1 MPFPGLR
8 RAHFVRT
15 LLTTSRLLAS
25 MLQGRKR
32 RQRALITARQSEGL
46 EARVLLTSV
55 TGDDG
60 HSHDADGEHCAGD
73 GHDHSSDQHN
83 HEHDQGCNC
92 ANCQGAG
99 QDHSEDHVHMHAFF
113 APDTP
118 QSVVDA
124 HEAEHGHDSTG
135 FSEFNA
141 DDRWTN
147 TATDGG
153 GIALGEAIT
162 LTWSIAPDG
171 TNIPGFNGEGTAPS
185 DLVETFRG
193 YYSDIHMPSD
203 TDYVGEAWF
212 IQIEASLNEWSDVS
226 GITYVYEPNDDGAT
240 FSSSSGISS
249 GVVGVRGDVR
259 IGGHFIDGNSGILA
273 YNFFP
278 TVGDMVIDTADNFYA
293 NLSNN
298 SLRLR
303 NVIAHEAGHG
313 VGFSHVESNNAS
325 FLMEPFVSTSFDG
338 PQLDDILAAHR
349 NYGDVNEKDGA
360 NETAG
365 TATDLGTIGDGV
377 TVSIGT
383 QADDTRVEAND
394 TDFVSIDDDSDI
406 DVFSFTVSANS
417 SIDVN
422 LSPEGPT
429 YSQGRQGQN
438 NESPYDASAQSDLS
452 FEVLDTDGTTVLT
465 TASVNGI
472 GSSESLNAFDL
483 NVAGT
488 YFVRISGADNAVQMY
503 QLDVSVSIDAPT
515 SSVSLSA
522 NDASL
527 AEGDSGTT
535 NFTYTVTR
543 TGDLSLLATIDYV
556 TAGIGVNAANAADFG
571 GAFPTGTVTF
581 DPNVS
586 TQTFTVG
593 VSGDIDV
600 EVSEAFSVTLV
611 SPSAGVLIGTGTQNG
626 TIINDDSIVSIVATD
641 AVKVEG
647 DSGTTSYTFTITRT
661 GVTNIPDNVS
671 WNVTGN
677 GATADDFL
685 AGIFPAGV
693 AQFAANQTSQTI
705 TIDVA
710 GDLDVEI
717 DEGFTVNVLSS
728 TSGATVAAG
737 TASGTIVNDDTDFSI
752 AATDANKSEGD
763 NGSTAFTFTVTR
775 TGDTSNAA
783 SATYSVASNAADAA
797 DFGGTLPS
805 GTANFVAG
813 QSTATITVSVSG
825 DSDVEADE
833 GFTVTLDSVSGNG
846 EITTASAD
854 GTIVNDDVQIDI
866 ALTATDAD
874 KAEGD
879 SGTTSFTFL
888 VTRTGMTSG
897 TSSATFTVSGS
908 GANGADGNDFGGAL
922 PTGTVSFA
930 AGETQQT
937 ITVNVSGD
945 TTFEV
950 DEDFAVTL
958 SDAVDAE
965 IIGATAAGVIR
976 NDDLEPEVFDI
987 TADNASRNEADG
999 AFTFSV
1005 TRSGNTSDAG
1015 SVDYSVSGSGSNAA
1029 NADDFGG
1036 AFPSGTASFAAGE
1049 TSVVVTINVS
1059 DDADVEANEG
1069 FTVTL
1074 NTDENP
1080 SANGTIINDDAS
1092 DSGVSLVDGVLII
1105 NGDSGNDYVSLRG
1118 SRNSIRVYTYS
1129 YATRTSTSNAFSQS
1143 DVTSISVDTG
1153 DGNDRVYFNGRIHQ
1167 SSTINLG
1174 NGDDRASGGRGSDN
1188 ISGGAGNDVI
1198 YGNNGNDN
1206 IDGGDG
1212 NDYLRGGNHNDII
1225 RGGNGNNW
1233 SYGDNGHDIL
1243 IGGDNFDYQNGGRGR
1258 DILIGGGGRDWMD
1271 GSGASDI
1278 LIGGST
1284 VYDND
1289 DAALSAIL
1297 GVWTSRTSYNNRVA
1311 TIRSGSGRLGG
1322 VKLEA
1327 NTTVLDDG
1335 ARDIMIGNRGRDWYF
1350 GDASGAD
1357 RDQIFRGFREVVDQL
1372 P

>member
-1 MPFPGLR
+1 MLR
-8 RAHFVRT
+8 
-15 LLTTSRLLAS
+15 
-25 MLQGRKR
+25 GRQR
-32 RQRALITARQSEGL
+32 RQLALITARQSEGL
-46 EARVLLTSV
+46 EARVLLTHL
-55 TGDDG
+55 G
-60 HSHDADGEHCAGD
+60 ADGI
-73 GHDHSSDQHN
+73 DHHP
-83 HEHDQGCNC
+83 
-92 ANCQGAG
+92 
-99 QDHSEDHVHMHAFF
+99 HAVF

-118 QSVVDA
+118 QSIVDA
-124 HEAEHGHDSTG
+124 YEAEHHDEEVG
-135 FSEFNA
+135 VAEFNA
-141 DDRWTN
+141 DGRWTN

-153 GIALGEAIT
+153 GIPLGQAIT

-171 TNIPGFNGEGTAPS
+171 TNIPGFNGEATAPS

-193 YYSDIHMPSD
+193 YYNDVHMPSD
-203 TDYVGEAWF
+203 TNYVGEAWF
-212 IQIEASLNEWSDVS
+212 TQIEAAMNEWSDVS
-226 GITYVYEPNDDGAT
+226 GITYIYEPNDDGAT
-240 FSSSSGISS
+240 FSSSTGTSS
-249 GVVGVRGDVR
+249 GVIGVRGDVR
-259 IGGHFIDGNSGILA
+259 IGGHFIDGNSGVLA

-293 NLSNN
+293 NINNN

-313 VGFSHVESNNAS
+313 LGFSHVESNNAA
-325 FLMEPFVSTSFDG
+325 FLMEPFVSTGFDG

-349 NYGDVNEKDGA
+349 NYGDVNEKGGA

-365 TATDLGTIGDGV
+365 TATDLGSIGDGV

-383 QADDTRVEAND
+383 QANDTRVEADD

-452 FEVLDTDGTTVLT
+452 FEILGTDGTTVLT
-465 TASVNGI
+465 TASANGI
-472 GSSESLNAFDL
+472 GASESLTAFDL

-488 YFVRISGADNAVQMY
+488 YYVRISGADNAVQMY

-515 SSVSLSA
+515 SFVSLST

-535 NFTYTVTR
+535 SFTYTVTR
-543 TGDLSLLATIDYV
+543 TGDLSLAATIDYV
-556 TAGIGVNAANAADFG
+556 TAGIGVNAADAADFG
-571 GAFPTGTVTF
+571 GAFPTGTVSF

-593 VSGDIDV
+593 VNGDIDV
-600 EVSEAFSVTLV
+600 EVLEAFSVTLV
-611 SPSAGVLIGTGTQNG
+611 SPSAGVQIGTGTQNG
-626 TIINDDSIVSIVATD
+626 TIINDDTDVSIVATD
-641 AVKVEG
+641 AVKAEG
-647 DSGTTSYTFTITRT
+647 DSGATSYTFTITRT

-671 WNVTGN
+671 WNVAGN

-685 AGIFPAGV
+685 AGVFPAGV
-693 AQFAANQTSQTI
+693 AQFASNQTSRTI

-710 GDLDVEI
+710 GDLDVEG
-717 DEGFTVNVLSS
+717 DEGFTANLLRSS
-728 TSGATVAAG
+728 SGATVTTG
-737 TASGTIVNDDTDFSI
+737 TAAGTIVNDDSTFAI
-752 AATDANKSEGD
+752 AATDANKAEGD
-763 NGSTAFTFTVTR
+763 NGSTGFTFTVTR
-775 TGDTSNAA
+775 TGDTSAAA
-783 SATYSVASNAADAA
+783 SATYSLASNAADAD

-805 GTANFVAG
+805 GTVNFGAG
-813 QSTATITVSVSG
+813 QSTATITIKLSG
-825 DSDVEADE
+825 DNDVEADE
-833 GFTVTLDSVSGNG
+833 NFTVTLDSVSGNG
-846 EITTASAD
+846 QITTATAD

-888 VTRTGMTSG
+888 VTRTGMTAG

-908 GANGADGNDFGGAL
+908 GANGADANDFGGAL

-930 AGETQQT
+930 AGETEQT
-937 ITVNVSGD
+937 ITINVSGD
-945 TTFEV
+945 TTFEA
-950 DEDFAVTL
+950 DEDFVVTL

-965 IIGATAAGVIR
+965 IFGATAAGVIR
-976 NDDLEPEVFDI
+976 NDDVEPEVFNI
-987 TADNASRNEADG
+987 AADNASRNEADG
-999 AFTFSV
+999 AFTFTV
-1005 TRSGNTSDAG
+1005 TRSGNTSAAG
-1015 SVDYSVSGSGSNAA
+1015 SVDYSVSGSGANAA
-1029 NADDFGG
+1029 DADDFGG
-1036 AFPSGTASFAAGE
+1036 TLPSGTVSFAAGE
-1049 TSVVVTINVS
+1049 TSATVTVNVS
-1059 DDADVEANEG
+1059 DDSDVEANEG

-1074 NTDENP
+1074 TTDGAP

-1105 NGDSGNDYVSLRG
+1105 NGDAGDDYVSLRG
-1118 SRNSIRVYTYS
+1118 SRNSIRVYNYS
-1129 YATRTSTSNAFSQS
+1129 YATDTSTSDVFSQS

-1153 DGNDRVYFNGRIHQ
+1153 DGNDRVYFNGRINQ
-1167 SSTINLG
+1167 SSTIDLG
-1174 NGDDRASGGRGSDN
+1174 NGNDRASGGRGSDN

-1212 NDYLRGGNHNDII
+1212 NDYLRGGNGNDII

-1258 DILIGGGGRDWMD
+1258 DILIGGGGRDWLN
-1271 GSGASDI
+1271 GSGSDDI

-1297 GVWTSRTSYNNRVA
+1297 GVWTSRTSYNNRVS
-1311 TIRSGSGRLGG
+1311 TIRSGSGSLGG

-1335 ARDIMIGNRGRDWYF
+1335 ARDVMIGNRGKDWYF
-1350 GDASGAD
+1350 GDSSGVD
-1357 RDQIFRGFREVVDQL
+1357 RDWIFRGFREVVDQL

>member
-1 MPFPGLR
+1 MRFPGLR
-8 RAHFVRT
+8 RARFVQT
-15 LLTTSRLLAS
+15 MLTTSRLLAS
-25 MLQGRKR
+25 MLRGRQR
-32 RQRALITARQSEGL
+32 RQLALVTARQSEGL
-46 EARVLLTSV
+46 EARVLLTHL
-55 TGDDG
+55 G
-60 HSHDADGEHCAGD
+60 ADGI
-73 GHDHSSDQHN
+73 DHHP
-83 HEHDQGCNC
+83 
-92 ANCQGAG
+92 
-99 QDHSEDHVHMHAFF
+99 HAVF

-118 QSVVDA
+118 QSIVDA
-124 HEAEHGHDSTG
+124 YEAEHQDEEVGVA
-135 FSEFNA
+135 EFNA
-141 DDRWTN
+141 DGRWTN

-171 TNIPGFNGEGTAPS
+171 TNIPGFNGEATAPS

-193 YYSDIHMPSD
+193 YYNDVHMPSD
-203 TDYVGEAWF
+203 TNYVGEAWF
-212 IQIEASLNEWSDVS
+212 TQVEASLNEWSDVS
-226 GITYVYEPNDDGAT
+226 GITYIYEPNDDGAT
-240 FSSSSGISS
+240 FSSSTGTSS
-249 GVVGVRGDVR
+249 GVLGVRGDVR
-259 IGGHFIDGNSGILA
+259 IGGHFIDGNSGVLA

-293 NLSNN
+293 NISND

-303 NVIAHEAGHG
+303 NVVAHEAGHG
-313 VGFSHVESNNAS
+313 VGFSHVESNNAA

-349 NYGDVNEKDGA
+349 NYGDVNEKGGA

-365 TATDLGTIGDGV
+365 TATDLGSIGDGV

-383 QADDTRVEAND
+383 QANDTRVEAND

-429 YSQGRQGQN
+429 YNQGRQGQN
-438 NESPYDASAQSDLS
+438 NQAPYDASAQSDLS
-452 FEVLDTDGTTVLT
+452 FEILGTDGTTVLT
-465 TASVNGI
+465 TASANGI
-472 GSSESLNAFDL
+472 GASESLTAFDL

-488 YFVRISGADNAVQMY
+488 YYVRISGADNAVQMY
-503 QLDVSVSIDAPT
+503 QLDVSVSVDAPT
-515 SSVSLSA
+515 SFVSLST

-556 TAGIGVNAANAADFG
+556 TAGIGVDAANAADFG

-593 VSGDIDV
+593 VNGDIDV
-600 EVSEAFSVTLV
+600 EVLEAFSVTLV
-611 SPSAGVLIGTGTQNG
+611 SPSAGVQIGTGTQNG
-626 TIINDDSIVSIVATD
+626 TIINDDTSVAITTTD
-641 AVKVEG
+641 SVKAEG
-647 DSGTTSYTFTITRT
+647 DNGTTTYTFTITRT
-661 GVTNIPDNVS
+661 GVTNIPGQVDWTVS
-671 WNVTGN
+671 GN
-677 GATADDFL
+677 GATADDF
-685 AGIFPAGV
+685 GGVFPAGI
-693 AQFAANQTSQTI
+693 AQFSSNQTSRTI
-705 TIDVA
+705 SIDVA
-710 GDLDVEI
+710 GDLDVEG
-717 DEGFTVNVLSS
+717 DEGFTVTLSDP
-728 TSGATVAAG
+728 TSGALIDAGAAS
-737 TASGTIVNDDTDFSI
+737 ASGTIVNDDSDFAI
-752 AATDANKSEGD
+752 AATDANKAEGD

-775 TGDTSNAA
+775 TGDTSGAA
-783 SATYSVASNAADAA
+783 SATYSLASNTADAD

-805 GTANFVAG
+805 GTVNFGAG
-813 QSTATITVSVSG
+813 QSTATITINVSG

-833 GFTVTLDSVSGNG
+833 DFTVTLDSVSGNG

-879 SGTTSFTFL
+879 AGTTSFTFL
-888 VTRTGMTSG
+888 VTRTGMTAG
-897 TSSATFTVSGS
+897 TSSATFTVSGT
-908 GANGADGNDFGGAL
+908 GANGADANDFGGAL

-937 ITVNVSGD
+937 ITIDVSGD
-945 TTFEV
+945 TAFEA
-950 DEDFAVTL
+950 DEDFVVTL

-976 NDDLEPEVFDI
+976 NDDVEPEVFDI
-987 TADNASRNEADG
+987 AADNASRNEADG
-999 AFTFSV
+999 AFTFTV
-1005 TRSGNTSDAG
+1005 TRSGNTSAAG
-1015 SVDYSVSGSGSNAA
+1015 SVDYSVSGSSGNAA

-1049 TSVVVTINVS
+1049 TSATVTVNVS
-1059 DDADVEANEG
+1059 DDSDVEANEG

-1074 NTDENP
+1074 TTDGNP

-1105 NGDSGNDYVSLRG
+1105 NGDAGNDYVSLRG
-1118 SRNSIRVYTYS
+1118 SRNSISVYTYS
-1129 YATRTSTSNAFSQS
+1129 YATRTSTSNTFSQS

-1153 DGNDRVYFNGRIHQ
+1153 DGNDRVYFNGRINQ
-1167 SSTINLG
+1167 SSTIDLG
-1174 NGDDRASGGRGSDN
+1174 AGNDRASGGRGSDN

-1212 NDYLRGGNHNDII
+1212 NDYLRGGNGNDII

-1258 DILIGGGGRDWMD
+1258 DILIGGGGRDWLD
-1271 GSGASDI
+1271 GSGSDDI

-1284 VYDND
+1284 VYDSD

-1297 GVWTSRTSYNNRVA
+1297 GVWTSRTSYNNRVG
-1311 TIRSGSGRLGG
+1311 TIRSGSGSLGG

-1335 ARDIMIGNRGRDWYF
+1335 ARDIMIGNRGKDWYF
-1350 GDASGAD
+1350 GDSTGAD
-1357 RDQIFRGFREVVDQL
+1357 RDWIFRGFREVVDQL